1 MIRMSLAALIAAEP
15 VVPAHPA
22 LSQVWPGDPGTQS
35 INCENDGPKACSLPK
50 LLVNLLGPDRT
61 VTSPMVRFG
70 IIDTPVNACPSH
82 HARDLGLMR
91 PTSGCGA
98 HEDSAAT
105 STFTME
111 G

>member
-1 MIRMSLAALIAAEP
+1 MIRMSLAALIAAAP
-15 VVPAHPA
+15 VVPANPVR
-22 LSQVWPGDPGTQS
+22 SQVWPGDPGTQS
-35 INCENDGPKACSLPK
+35 INCENDGRKTCSLPT

-61 VTSPMVRFG
+61 VPSPTVRFA
-70 IIDTPVNACPSH
+70 IINTPVDACPCH